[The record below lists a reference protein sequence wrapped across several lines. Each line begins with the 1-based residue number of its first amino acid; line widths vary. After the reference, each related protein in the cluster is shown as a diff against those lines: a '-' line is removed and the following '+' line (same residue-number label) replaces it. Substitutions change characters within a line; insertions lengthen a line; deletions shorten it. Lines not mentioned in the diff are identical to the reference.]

1 MGKTKA
7 KKPTLDQKKLIT
19 AAGYAWKDLLV
30 LEETEEEL
38 RLVWRGS
45 GKILLINK
53 SEARAKAL
61 ERKESEAGRKIYTNA
76 NRSQRA
82 GTNKRRIKNAR

>member
-45 GKILLINK
+45 GKTLVISK
-53 SEARAKAL
+53 AEVQEGKASGKTAAR
-61 ERKESEAGRKIYTNA
+61 R
-76 NRSQRA
+76 
-82 GTNKRRIKNAR
+82 KNAYTRISSPRGIGKRTKEEKRC